1 MHPRHQATE
10 VTRAVE
16 LLGWSAEERRAMW
29 SAPIDECP
37 LYEIGME
44 LARLL
49 GRDLTL
55 SEVGVLYGVTRERIR
70 QVEGSA
76 LDKVSASFPEWSEH
90 AKEIANRDEDGT
102 KAWI

>member
-1 MHPRHQATE
+1 M
-10 VTRAVE
+10 
-16 LLGWSAEERRAMW
+16 
-29 SAPIDECP
+29 
-37 LYEIGME
+37 
-44 LARLL
+44 L

-90 AKEIANRDEDGT
+90 AKEIANRDEDGL